1 MAVNNNIIAH
11 DLFKTIKGFNLNIQ
25 LFNEDGKRVI
35 DPAEARKFYAT
46 DKKFMVTYESDEDP
60 QSIKVYFGKNFTLD
74 EGGDFPYNKFIKQVR
89 NLAHRKNA
97 IDFTVKNYG
106 KEIQPKDFA
115 YQAINRNA
123 DMGNIAEGLS
133 PAYGS
138 SKSSYQTLD
147 NAKLVIRH
155 NKPVDESARGSRARN
170 ITALFVE
177 NSAGERFKYPYNH
190 LAAARAMTRHVA
202 EGGTPYDNIGSY
214 ITKLSEES
222 LGLTKFMR
230 YSKSN
235 GLMNEDT
242 EPVIGG
248 IKTRLNQVK
257 ESLKRMSTHRGYA
270 SVVETLGETKKELD
284 EQLVDELKNKFTV
297 VRFDE
302 DMESVL
308 PYVARIVS
316 EMNNSSRISETYDE
330 FKEAVSNAGEIQVQ
344 MVEADHPENPA
355 NLMFDNVTKKNQH
368 IINFM
373 AEHILDENVQTLMKQ
388 VAVDFPRYDVPMK
401 NESLAL
407 VKSIMETGQT
417 PVAEQPDTP
426 MEESFIDELDEAFSK
441 FASNDIFF
449 EKSHIKKPTLE
460 PLKKPTLK
468 PLKKPTLKPLKKPT
482 LEPRDNDS
490 AEGIGIDTAVGVNSS
505 VASTGVNPMGVKRQ
519 MDRKSPSKKARW
531 KKFMTDM
538 PNKGYRTKSEIQ
550 AMKKELSA
558 EAVGEADDTV
568 LKLAGVYK

>member
-11 DLFKTIKGFNLNIQ
+11 DLFKTIKGFNLNVQ

-60 QSIKVYFGKNFTLD
+60 QSIKIYFGKNFTLD

-248 IKTRLNQVK
+248 IKTRLNQVR
-257 ESLKRMSTHRGYA
+257 EALKRMSTHKGYA

-284 EQLVDELKNKFTV
+284 EELVTELKDKFTV

-316 EMNNSSRISETYDE
+316 EMNNSNRISETYNE
-330 FKEAVSNAGEIQVQ
+330 FKEAISNAGEIQVQ
-344 MVEADHPENPA
+344 MVEDDHPENPA
-355 NLMFDNVTKKNQH
+355 NLAFDSVTKKNQH

-373 AEHILDENVQTLMKQ
+373 AEHIVDENIQTLMKQ
-388 VAVDFPRYDVPMK
+388 VAVDYPRYDVPMK

-417 PVAEQPDTP
+417 PVAEQPEAP
-426 MEESFIDELDEAFSK
+426 MEETFVDELDESLSK
-441 FASNDIFF
+441 IASNDIFF
-449 EKSHIKKPTLE
+449 EKNPQISVS
-460 PLKKPTLK
+460 
-468 PLKKPTLKPLKKPT
+468 
-482 LEPRDNDS
+482 DNDS
-490 AEGIGIDTAVGVNSS
+490 KEGFGIDIPVGVNRTS
-505 VASTGVNPMGVKRQ
+505 GYGDEGKKRR
-519 MDRKSPSKKARW
+519 DDTRKR
-531 KKFMTDM
+531 
-538 PNKGYRTKSEIQ
+538 IQ
-550 AMKKELSA
+550 ARKDKMRDRYGIEYKDVGGGAVVQTSLKDS
-558 EAVGEADDTV
+558 VGEADDVV

>member
-1 MAVNNNIIAH
+1 MAVNSDIVAN
-11 DLFKTIKGFNLNIQ
+11 DLFKTIKGFNLNVQ

-35 DPAEARKFYAT
+35 DPTEARKFYAT
-46 DKKFMVTYESDEDP
+46 DHKFMVTYESEEDP

-74 EGGDFPYNKFIKQVR
+74 EESEFPYAKFVKQVK

-97 IDFTVKNYG
+97 IGFTVKNYG

-155 NKPVDESARGSRARN
+155 NKPVDENARGSRARN

-202 EGGTPYDNIGSY
+202 EGGTPYDNIGAY

-257 ESLKRMSTHRGYA
+257 ESLKRMSTHKGYA

-284 EQLVDELKNKFTV
+284 EELVTELKDKFTV

-316 EMNNSSRISETYDE
+316 EMNNSNRISETYDE
-330 FKEAVSNAGEIQVQ
+330 FKQAVSNAGEIQVQ
-344 MVEADHPENPA
+344 MVEDNHPENPA
-355 NLMFDNVTKKNQH
+355 NLSFDNVTKKNQH

-373 AEHILDENVQTLMKQ
+373 SEHIVDENIQTLMKQ
-388 VAVDFPRYDVPMK
+388 VAVDYPRYDVSMK

-417 PVAEQPDTP
+417 PVAEQPETP
-426 MEESFIDELDEAFSK
+426 MEETFVDELDEAFSK

-449 EKSHIKKPTLE
+449 EKGTLRARSFG
-460 PLKKPTLK
+460 PSGVST
-468 PLKKPTLKPLKKPT
+468 
-482 LEPRDNDS
+482 NS
-490 AEGIGIDTAVGVNSS
+490 AEGFGIDAPVGVNKLLPKPLPK
-505 VASTGVNPMGVKRQ
+505 AKMPKMDIRTHKPIKKRYNPEWRN
-519 MDRKSPSKKARW
+519 
-531 KKFMTDM
+531 MTLAK
-538 PNKGYRTKSEIQ
+538 NESKSEVDETI
-550 AMKKELSA
+550 
-558 EAVGEADDTV
+558 

>member
-468 PLKKPTLKPLKKPT
+468 PLKKPTLKP
-482 LEPRDNDS
+482 RDNDS

>member
-11 DLFKTIKGFNLNIQ
+11 DLFKTIKGFNLNVQ

-60 QSIKVYFGKNFTLD
+60 QSIKIYFGKNFTLD

-248 IKTRLNQVK
+248 IKTRLNQVR
-257 ESLKRMSTHRGYA
+257 EALKRMSTHKGYA

-284 EQLVDELKNKFTV
+284 EELVTELKDKFTV

-316 EMNNSSRISETYDE
+316 EMNNSNRISETYNE
-330 FKEAVSNAGEIQVQ
+330 FKEVISNAGEIQVQ
-344 MVEADHPENPA
+344 MVEDDHPENPA
-355 NLMFDNVTKKNQH
+355 NLAFDSVTKKNQH

-373 AEHILDENVQTLMKQ
+373 AEHIVDENIQTLMKQ
-388 VAVDFPRYDVPMK
+388 VAVDYPRYDVPMK

-407 VKSIMETGQT
+407 VKSIMKTGQT
-417 PVAEQPDTP
+417 PVAEQPEAP
-426 MEESFIDELDEAFSK
+426 MEETFVDELDESLSK

-449 EKSHIKKPTLE
+449 EKKPQISVS
-460 PLKKPTLK
+460 
-468 PLKKPTLKPLKKPT
+468 
-482 LEPRDNDS
+482 DNDS
-490 AEGIGIDTAVGVNSS
+490 AEGFGIDIPVGVNRTS
-505 VASTGVNPMGVKRQ
+505 GYGDEGKKRR
-519 MDRKSPSKKARW
+519 DDTRKR
-531 KKFMTDM
+531 
-538 PNKGYRTKSEIQ
+538 IQ
-550 AMKKELSA
+550 AKKDRMKDRYGIEYQDVGGGAVVPTSLKDS
-558 EAVGEADDTV
+558 VGEADDVV

>member
-1 MAVNNNIIAH
+1 MAVNSDIVAN
-11 DLFKTIKGFNLNIQ
+11 DLFKTIKGFNLNVQ

-35 DPAEARKFYAT
+35 DPTEARKFYAT
-46 DKKFMVTYESDEDP
+46 DHKFMVTYESEEDP

-74 EGGDFPYNKFIKQVR
+74 EESEFPYAKFVKQVK

-97 IDFTVKNYG
+97 IGFTVKNYG

-155 NKPVDESARGSRARN
+155 NKPVDENARGSRARN

-202 EGGTPYDNIGSY
+202 EGGTPYDNIGAY

-248 IKTRLNQVK
+248 IKTRLNQVR
-257 ESLKRMSTHRGYA
+257 ESLKRMSTHKGYA

-284 EQLVDELKNKFTV
+284 EELVTELKDKFTV

-316 EMNNSSRISETYDE
+316 EMNNSNRISETYDE
-330 FKEAVSNAGEIQVQ
+330 FKQAVSNAGEIQVQ
-344 MVEADHPENPA
+344 MVEDNHPENPA
-355 NLMFDNVTKKNQH
+355 NLSFENVTKKNQH

-373 AEHILDENVQTLMKQ
+373 SEHIVDENIQTLMKQ
-388 VAVDFPRYDVPMK
+388 VAVDYPRYDVSMK

-417 PVAEQPDTP
+417 PVAEQPEVP
-426 MEESFIDELDEAFSK
+426 MEEAFVDELDEAFSK

-449 EKSHIKKPTLE
+449 EKGTHASDSGMFGDAYKKWRAKGGKHKDEAGGKKPMSKRMQQWLA
-460 PLKKPTLK
+460 KKN
-468 PLKKPTLKPLKKPT
+468 KKQP
-482 LEPRDNDS
+482 E
-490 AEGIGIDTAVGVNSS
+490 AEMGGLDGSDTV
-505 VASTGVNPMGVKRQ
+505 
-519 MDRKSPSKKARW
+519 PSI
-531 KKFMTDM
+531 
-538 PNKGYRTKSEIQ
+538 Y
-550 AMKKELSA
+550 KE
-558 EAVGEADDTV
+558 GEADETV

>member
-1 MAVNNNIIAH
+1 MAVNSDIVAN
-11 DLFKTIKGFNLNIQ
+11 DLFKTIKGFNLNVQ

-35 DPAEARKFYAT
+35 DPTDARKFYAT
-46 DKKFMVTYESDEDP
+46 DHKFMVTYESDEDP
-60 QSIKVYFGKNFTLD
+60 QSIKVYFGKNFTLEED
-74 EGGDFPYNKFIKQVR
+74 SEFPYAKFVKQVK

-97 IDFTVKNYG
+97 IGFTVKNYG

-177 NSAGERFKYPYNH
+177 NGAGERFKYPYNH

-248 IKTRLNQVK
+248 IKTRLNQVR
-257 ESLKRMSTHRGYA
+257 EALKRMSTHRGYA

-284 EQLVDELKNKFTV
+284 EELVNEIKDKFTV

-330 FKEAVSNAGEIQVQ
+330 FKEAVSNAGEIQVKV
-344 MVEADHPENPA
+344 VEADHPENPA

-417 PVAEQPDTP
+417 PTAASQELP

-449 EKSHIKKPTLE
+449 EKRHS
-460 PLKKPTLK
+460 
-468 PLKKPTLKPLKKPT
+468 
-482 LEPRDNDS
+482 DNDS

-505 VASTGVNPMGVKRQ
+505 VASTDVNPMGVKRQ
-519 MDRKSPSKKARW
+519 MDKKSPSKKARW

-538 PNKGYRTKSEIQ
+538 PKGYRTKSEIQ
-550 AMKKELSA
+550 QKKKELST
-558 EAVGEADDTV
+558 EAVGEADETV

>member
-1 MAVNNNIIAH
+1 MAVNSNIVAN
-11 DLFKTIKGFNLNIQ
+11 DLFKTIKGFNLNVQ

-46 DKKFMVTYESDEDP
+46 DKKFMVTFESDEDP
-60 QSIKVYFGKNFTLD
+60 QHIKLYFGKNFTLD
-74 EGGDFPYNKFIKQVR
+74 ETSDFDYNKFINQVR
-89 NLAHRKNA
+89 NLAQRKNA
-97 IDFTVKNYG
+97 IGFTVKNYG

-115 YQAINRNA
+115 YQAINRNT
-123 DMGNIAEGLS
+123 DMGKIAEGLS

-155 NKPVDESARGSRARN
+155 NKPIDEDSRGSRARN

-177 NSAGERFKYPYNH
+177 NGVGERFKYPYNH

-202 EGGTPYDNIGSY
+202 EGGTPYDNIGAH

-230 YSKSN
+230 YSRSN
-235 GLMNEDT
+235 NLMTEDT
-242 EPVIGG
+242 EPVING
-248 IKTRLNQVK
+248 IKTRLHQVK

-270 SVVETLGETKKELD
+270 NVVETLGETKKELD
-284 EQLVDELKNKFTV
+284 EELVNELKDRFTV

-316 EMNNSSRISETYDE
+316 EMNNTSRISETFGE
-330 FKEAVSNAGEIQVQ
+330 FKEAVGSAREIQVKI
-344 MVEADHPENPA
+344 VEADHPGNPA
-355 NLMFDNVTKKNQH
+355 NLVFDNVTNKNQH

-373 AEHILDENVQTLMKQ
+373 AEHILDENIQTLTKQ
-388 VAVDFPRYDVPMK
+388 VAIDYPTYDISMK

-407 VKSIMETGQT
+407 LKSIMETGQT
-417 PVAEQPDTP
+417 PQTTPQDTP
-426 MEESFIDELDEAFSK
+426 MEEAFIDEVDESLSK
-441 FASNDIFF
+441 YVSNDIFF
-449 EKSHIKKPTLE
+449 ERGFKTMVSPEKTMR
-460 PLKKPTLK
+460 
-468 PLKKPTLKPLKKPT
+468 
-482 LEPRDNDS
+482 PRDETRRQKSQMSSNVIDDPEQSEVGGASDNWTPGIYGGDEMGKRLRAGDDS
-490 AEGIGIDTAVGVNSS
+490 EWRNLRLANKQPGSSNKPQTHQVVKDGI
-505 VASTGVNPMGVKRQ
+505 
-519 MDRKSPSKKARW
+519 
-531 KKFMTDM
+531 
-538 PNKGYRTKSEIQ
+538 
-550 AMKKELSA
+550 
-558 EAVGEADDTV
+558 GEADQAI

>member
-1 MAVNNNIIAH
+1 MAVNNDIIAN
-11 DLFKTIKGFNLNIQ
+11 DLFKTIKGFNLNVQ

-46 DKKFMVTYESDEDP
+46 DKKFMVTFESDEDP
-60 QSIKVYFGKNFTLD
+60 QQIKLYFSKNFTLD
-74 EGGDFPYNKFIKQVR
+74 ETSDFNYNKFIKTVR
-89 NLAHRKNA
+89 NLAQRKNA
-97 IDFTVKNYG
+97 IGFTVKNYG

-155 NKPVDESARGSRARN
+155 NKPIDEDIRGSRARN

-177 NSAGERFKYPYNH
+177 NGAGERFKYPYNH

-202 EGGTPYDNIGSY
+202 EGGTPYDNIGAY

-242 EPVIGG
+242 EPVING
-248 IKTRLNQVK
+248 IKARLNQVR

-270 SVVETLGETKKELD
+270 TVVETLGETKKELD
-284 EQLVDELKNKFTV
+284 EELVNEIKDRFTV
-297 VRFDE
+297 IRFDE

-316 EMNNSSRISETYDE
+316 EMNNSNRISETYDE
-330 FKEAVSNAGEIQVQ
+330 FEEAVLSAGEIQVQ

-355 NLMFDNVTKKNQH
+355 NLVFDNVTKKNQH

-373 AEHILDENVQTLMKQ
+373 AEHILDENIQTLMKQ
-388 VAVDFPRYDVPMK
+388 VAIDYPRYDIPMK
-401 NESLAL
+401 NESLVI

-417 PVAEQPDTP
+417 PQTASQDTP
-426 MEESFIDELDEAFSK
+426 MEETFIDEIDESLSK
-441 FASNDIFF
+441 YVSNDIFF
-449 EKSHIKKPTLE
+449 ERGNHSDNATKSDEWKGYLNNPKTYDRKNTKQKFVLKSEMADKAKKMHLAKSGGAKVGAVSAGTDIKPKAVHS
-460 PLKKPTLK
+460 LK
-468 PLKKPTLKPLKKPT
+468 
-482 LEPRDNDS
+482 
-490 AEGIGIDTAVGVNSS
+490 G
-505 VASTGVNPMGVKRQ
+505 TGVPE
-519 MDRKSPSKKARW
+519 S
-531 KKFMTDM
+531 
-538 PNKGYRTKSEIQ
+538 
-550 AMKKELSA
+550 
-558 EAVGEADDTV
+558 VGEADEAV